1 MRVNELAKELSIQ
14 SKVLLSE
21 LLTLGIVVKAHSS
34 LLSDTDITK
43 VRLHYKKQAD
53 PPAPDQE
60 PLIEE
65 LPAESSKQKVTEP
78 VTDLEIIEIEDRD
91 ITVKDFATLLK
102 VPLTQV
108 MTSLLKKGMM
118 LNLNQNIDLSLAE
131 EIAQQ
136 YNIVLDVK
144 NVAQTGQQKRVEDAF
159 LAEYEE
165 EERFLKDRPP
175 VVTVMGHVDHGKTKL
190 LDAIRHTN
198 VMDKE
203 AGGITQH
210 IGAYQVH
217 VHGKD
222 ITFIDTPGHEAF
234 TEIRARGANITDIV
248 VLVVA
253 ADDGIMPQT
262 IEAIHHAR
270 AAKVPILVA
279 INKMDKPDANIERVK
294 QQLTEHDLVPE
305 EWGGKTVVVPVSA
318 KAGQGISDLLDMILL
333 IAETEELKANPHKK
347 AVGIVLEAHLSKNK
361 GPIATVLIKSGTL
374 RIGNPFVIG
383 PVSGKIRALVDDLG
397 QKRKEATP
405 ATPIEIMGLSGV
417 PNAGDVLQVVSS
429 DKEAREIA
437 DQRKHELVDSQRRK
451 TRAVS
456 LEDVSLKIRE
466 GEMAVLNLV
475 VKADV
480 IGSLEAIL
488 GSINKLKVDQTAVSI
503 VHSGTGDITESD
515 LMLAK
520 ASSAILIGFNVAIPI
535 ILKNK
540 AEEDGVVVKLYH
552 IIYKLLDD
560 LEGTLKGLLKP
571 EFERV
576 QIGIAEVRAMFKF
589 SKVGVIAGCYVTE
602 GKVIRN
608 VEVEIFRGTNLI
620 FEGKISSLKRFKD
633 DAKEVLAGY
642 ECGIVI
648 DGFMD
653 FAQGDQ
659 VRIYALKEIKK

>member
-1 MRVNELAKELSIQ
+1 
-14 SKVLLSE
+14 
-21 LLTLGIVVKAHSS
+21 
-34 LLSDTDITK
+34 
-43 VRLHYKKQAD
+43 
-53 PPAPDQE
+53 
-60 PLIEE
+60 
-65 LPAESSKQKVTEP
+65 
-78 VTDLEIIEIEDRD
+78 
-91 ITVKDFATLLK
+91 
-102 VPLTQV
+102 
-108 MTSLLKKGMM
+108 
-118 LNLNQNIDLSLAE
+118 
-131 EIAQQ
+131 
-136 YNIVLDVK
+136 
-144 NVAQTGQQKRVEDAF
+144 
-159 LAEYEE
+159 
-165 EERFLKDRPP
+165 
-175 VVTVMGHVDHGKTKL
+175 
-190 LDAIRHTN
+190 
-198 VMDKE
+198 
-203 AGGITQH
+203 
-210 IGAYQVH
+210 
-217 VHGKD
+217 

>member
-1 MRVNELAKELSIQ
+1 M
-14 SKVLLSE
+14 
-21 LLTLGIVVKAHSS
+21 
-34 LLSDTDITK
+34 
-43 VRLHYKKQAD
+43 
-53 PPAPDQE
+53 
-60 PLIEE
+60 
-65 LPAESSKQKVTEP
+65 
-78 VTDLEIIEIEDRD
+78 
-91 ITVKDFATLLK
+91 
-102 VPLTQV
+102 
-108 MTSLLKKGMM
+108 
-118 LNLNQNIDLSLAE
+118 
-131 EIAQQ
+131 
-136 YNIVLDVK
+136 
-144 NVAQTGQQKRVEDAF
+144 
-159 LAEYEE
+159 
-165 EERFLKDRPP
+165 
-175 VVTVMGHVDHGKTKL
+175 
-190 LDAIRHTN
+190 
-198 VMDKE
+198 
-203 AGGITQH
+203 
-210 IGAYQVH
+210 
-217 VHGKD
+217 
-222 ITFIDTPGHEAF
+222 
-234 TEIRARGANITDIV
+234 
-248 VLVVA
+248 
-253 ADDGIMPQT
+253 
-262 IEAIHHAR
+262 
-270 AAKVPILVA
+270 
-279 INKMDKPDANIERVK
+279 
-294 QQLTEHDLVPE
+294 
-305 EWGGKTVVVPVSA
+305 
-318 KAGQGISDLLDMILL
+318 
-333 IAETEELKANPHKK
+333 
-347 AVGIVLEAHLSKNK
+347 
-361 GPIATVLIKSGTL
+361 
-374 RIGNPFVIG
+374 IG

>member
-217 VHGKD
+217 VH
-222 ITFIDTPGHEAF
+222 
-234 TEIRARGANITDIV
+234 
-248 VLVVA
+248 
-253 ADDGIMPQT
+253 
-262 IEAIHHAR
+262 
-270 AAKVPILVA
+270 
-279 INKMDKPDANIERVK
+279 
-294 QQLTEHDLVPE
+294 
-305 EWGGKTVVVPVSA
+305 
-318 KAGQGISDLLDMILL
+318 
-333 IAETEELKANPHKK
+333 
-347 AVGIVLEAHLSKNK
+347 
-361 GPIATVLIKSGTL
+361 
-374 RIGNPFVIG
+374 
-383 PVSGKIRALVDDLG
+383 
-397 QKRKEATP
+397 
-405 ATPIEIMGLSGV
+405 
-417 PNAGDVLQVVSS
+417 
-429 DKEAREIA
+429 
-437 DQRKHELVDSQRRK
+437 
-451 TRAVS
+451 
-456 LEDVSLKIRE
+456 
-466 GEMAVLNLV
+466 
-475 VKADV
+475 
-480 IGSLEAIL
+480 
-488 GSINKLKVDQTAVSI
+488 
-503 VHSGTGDITESD
+503 
-515 LMLAK
+515 
-520 ASSAILIGFNVAIPI
+520 
-535 ILKNK
+535 
-540 AEEDGVVVKLYH
+540 
-552 IIYKLLDD
+552 
-560 LEGTLKGLLKP
+560 
-571 EFERV
+571 
-576 QIGIAEVRAMFKF
+576 
-589 SKVGVIAGCYVTE
+589 
-602 GKVIRN
+602 
-608 VEVEIFRGTNLI
+608 
-620 FEGKISSLKRFKD
+620 
-633 DAKEVLAGY
+633 
-642 ECGIVI
+642 
-648 DGFMD
+648 
-653 FAQGDQ
+653 
-659 VRIYALKEIKK
+659 